1 MYLSAIEDHGKLRY
15 VPEILLEYDCANH
28 LIYLPQESYLEQF
41 LECFEMANAHLV
53 SIPLAISASLTAYAN
68 IQFAASQIGGN
79 PSIPHLQAA
88 KPILFYLKGA
98 LSLRLALGL

>member
-1 MYLSAIEDHGKLRY
+1 MESSDMFLKFFLNVIVLTILSI
-15 VPEILLEYDCANH
+15 C
-28 LIYLPQESYLEQF
+28 
-41 LECFEMANAHLV
+41 LV

-98 LSLRLALGL
+98 LSLRLALGRCYVADRG